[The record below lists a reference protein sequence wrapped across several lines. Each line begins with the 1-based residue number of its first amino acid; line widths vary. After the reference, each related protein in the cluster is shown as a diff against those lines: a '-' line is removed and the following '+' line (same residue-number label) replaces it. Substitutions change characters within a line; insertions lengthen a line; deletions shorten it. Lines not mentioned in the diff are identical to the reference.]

1 MPANFQK
8 TGAKP
13 VSAPNGARSFAQ
25 ALEAYKGGF
34 TLALAAIVYAGSWA
48 MLTLTQWKI
57 AAQFGVSIGEAA
69 LIGGLCDY
77 IALKM
82 IFERHWY
89 LPGSG
94 VLPRNR
100 QKLIDGIASTI
111 ENEWLTPE
119 MIGKKLA
126 EMELVGRLGSYLREV
141 RIDDLLGPGGLER
154 LLDRAADYLESP
166 EAREQLESI
175 LRKTMPKTV
184 RGLDW
189 VLEKIR
195 VRTLA
200 SRILA
205 NLREALTQVRTD
217 PQAMATLENAVHELG
232 QQLHDPNSYAHE
244 RARRAID
251 RMVERAVEASRGQI
265 AAMVREK
272 LAQLTDEQIRFQ
284 IESKTRTHLDWIR
297 VNGVTFG
304 AFFGL
309 VFAILRFAMQHQSQ
323 LLAHLGAM

>member
-1 MPANFQK
+1 MSN
-8 TGAKP
+8 KP
-13 VSAPNGARSFAQ
+13 VETPIARSGLVETF
-25 ALEAYKGGF
+25 ETYKGGM
-34 TLALAAIVYAGSWA
+34 TLAFAALLYVGSWA
-48 MLTLTQWKI
+48 AVALTPWRT
-57 AAQFGVSIGEAA
+57 AAQIGVSIGEAA

-126 EMELVGRLGSYLREV
+126 EMELVGRLGTYLQEV
-141 RIDDLLGPGGLER
+141 NIHDLLGPGGLER
-154 LLDRAADYLESP
+154 MLSRASDYLESP
-166 EAREQLESI
+166 DARERLETI

-195 VRTLA
+195 VRTMA

-205 NLREALTQVRTD
+205 NLRQALSQVQND
-217 PQAMATLENAVHELG
+217 PEVMLTLENAVHEFG
-232 QQLHDPNSYAHE
+232 QQLHDPSSYARE
-244 RARRAID
+244 RAQRLID
-251 RMVERAVEASRGQI
+251 RMVERAVAASRGQI
-265 AAMVREK
+265 AGMVREK

-309 VFAILRFAMQHQSQ
+309 VFAILRMAVQYQTP
-323 LLAHLGAM
+323 LLAKVAG